1 MSTLFFVFF
10 KFFSIFFLVYIYCVL
25 LSQNQQHTVKQNRRF
40 RLFFC
45 VFRFFLKK
53 VRKTFEKTLKKIASN
68 RFYSLLQRDKVCYT
82 ETYRAPVPYI
92 IVYMTEVKKA
102 MPIRI
107 QADLPA
113 IEVLESENIFVMTH
127 ERAALQ
133 DIRPLKIAI
142 LNLMPTKIETET
154 QLLRLLGN
162 TPLQV
167 DVELLHMASHVSR
180 NTSSYHLNTFYKT
193 FNDVKNQRFDGLIIT
208 GAPVE
213 KMPFE
218 EVDYWDEMCA
228 IMEWSKTHVYS
239 VLYICWG
246 AQAGLYYHYGIQKHL
261 MKEKLSGIYNHHVLN
276 PYHPLMRGFDDNYF
290 APHSRYTEVYLDDIK
305 KHDELI
311 VLSLSDL
318 AGVHIVAEKSGR
330 KFFVTGHAE
339 YDRDTLAKEYFRDIN
354 KGLNPKVPYN
364 YFPDDDDQKTPPFT
378 WRSNAHLLVANWLN
392 YYVYQQTPYDLNHL
406 EG

>member
-1 MSTLFFVFF
+1 
-10 KFFSIFFLVYIYCVL
+10 
-25 LSQNQQHTVKQNRRF
+25 
-40 RLFFC
+40 
-45 VFRFFLKK
+45 
-53 VRKTFEKTLKKIASN
+53 
-68 RFYSLLQRDKVCYT
+68 
-82 ETYRAPVPYI
+82 
-92 IVYMTEVKKA
+92 
-102 MPIRI
+102 MPIKI
-107 QADLPA
+107 PDSLPA
-113 IEVLESENIFVMTH
+113 RAVLESENIFVMTEH
-127 ERAALQ
+127 RATTQ
-133 DIRPLKIAI
+133 RIRPLRIAI
-142 LNLMPTKIETET
+142 LNLMPLKIVTET
-154 QLLRLLGN
+154 QILRCLSN
-162 TPLQV
+162 TPIQIEV
-167 DVELLHMASHVSR
+167 DLIQTKTYHSKNTPEDHLL
-180 NTSSYHLNTFYKT
+180 TFYKT
-193 FNDVKNQRFDGLIIT
+193 FDDIRDQKYDGFIIT
-208 GAPVE
+208 GAPIE
-213 KMPFE
+213 LMPFE
-218 EVDYWDEMCA
+218 EVEYWDELVE
-228 IMEWSKTHVYS
+228 IMEWTKTHVHS
-239 VLYICWG
+239 TLHICWG

-339 YDRDTLAKEYFRDIN
+339 YDRDTLAKGYFRDIN